1 MTRMLKLLSA
11 LPIGLS
17 LSVLAAA
24 PSLATQGG
32 ADQGIS
38 QASLS
43 GSYLAGRF
51 AGKQRDNAIAALYFQ
66 RALEVDPGNPV
77 LIERAF
83 VLDLGA
89 GNMARAETLA
99 EQVAKFNP
107 QHRMARIV
115 LGLKAFREKNYK
127 AAREHFSKAA
137 FTPVGELTS
146 GLLNAW
152 VYAAEGKFPES
163 MRALDVLDKQEAF
176 ANFKLFH
183 AALIADLLK
192 TETGASGRYRTAYEK
207 AGSSLRVVQA
217 YGNFLERQG
226 NKDEAGKVY
235 GQFLAVSQR
244 NPLVRE
250 QLDELNAGKQPRPF
264 IASANDGAA
273 EALFS
278 LASALSDEQ
287 SIDIALV
294 YAQLALTLKP
304 DFAVAR
310 TLLGEIYEDIQRHD
324 LAIEVYEKVKE
335 TSVLRASAEIQIATN
350 LDALGKSDEAIEELR
365 KLVEREPGNYDAQLS
380 LGNVLRSHEKWA
392 DAAEAYTNAIAALG
406 TSFGKKQWSLL
417 YFRGISYERAGAWDK
432 AEADFRKA
440 LEFEPEQPQVLNYL
454 GYSLIDKGKSLGEAL
469 EMVKKAV
476 ELRPNDGYIVD
487 SLGWAHYK
495 LGDYEEAVK
504 QLERAVELRPEDPV
518 INDHFGDALWRV
530 GRRLEAKFQ
539 WQHAKDN
546 KPEPKD
552 LEVIERKISEGL
564 GDPPKSPPAA
574 SGDQQR
580 KL

>member
-1 MTRMLKLLSA
+1 MTRALKLLSA
-11 LPIGLS
+11 LPIGIS
-17 LSVLAAA
+17 LSIGAAA
-24 PSLATQGG
+24 PALATQGG
-32 ADQGIS
+32 ADQVIS

-89 GNMARAETLA
+89 GNMQRAELLA

-127 AAREHFSKAA
+127 VARDHFSKAA

-152 VYAAEGKFPES
+152 VFAAEGKFPEA

-176 ANFKLFH
+176 VNFKLFH
-183 AALIADLLK
+183 AALIADLLRS
-192 TETGASGRYRTAYEK
+192 ETGASGRYRTAYEK
-207 AGSSLRVVQA
+207 AGVSLRVVQA

-226 NKDEAGKVY
+226 NKDEARKVY

-250 QLDELNAGKQPRPF
+250 QLDQLNAGQQPRPF
-264 IASANDGAA
+264 VGSASDGAA

-294 YAQLALTLKP
+294 YAQLALMLKP

-392 DAAEAYTNAIAALG
+392 EAADAYTNAIAALG
-406 TSFGKKQWSLL
+406 SSFGKKQWSLL
-417 YFRGISYERAGAWDK
+417 YFRGISYERAGAWEK

-454 GYSLIDKGKSLGEAL
+454 GYSLIDKGKNLSEAL

-487 SLGWAHYK
+487 SLGWAYYK

-546 KPEPKD
+546 KPESKD
-552 LEVIERKISEGL
+552 LANIQRKISEGL
-564 GDPPKSPPAA
+564 GDLPKAPPAA
-574 SGDQQR
+574 SGDNQR

>member
-17 LSVLAAA
+17 LSVVAAA
-24 PSLATQGG
+24 PGLATQGG

-183 AALIADLLK
+183 SALIADLLK
-192 TETGASGRYRTAYEK
+192 TETGASGR
-207 AGSSLRVVQA
+207 
-217 YGNFLERQG
+217 
-226 NKDEAGKVY
+226 
-235 GQFLAVSQR
+235 
-244 NPLVRE
+244 
-250 QLDELNAGKQPRPF
+250 
-264 IASANDGAA
+264 
-273 EALFS
+273 
-278 LASALSDEQ
+278 
-287 SIDIALV
+287 
-294 YAQLALTLKP
+294 
-304 DFAVAR
+304 
-310 TLLGEIYEDIQRHD
+310 
-324 LAIEVYEKVKE
+324 
-335 TSVLRASAEIQIATN
+335 
-350 LDALGKSDEAIEELR
+350 
-365 KLVEREPGNYDAQLS
+365 
-380 LGNVLRSHEKWA
+380 
-392 DAAEAYTNAIAALG
+392 
-406 TSFGKKQWSLL
+406 
-417 YFRGISYERAGAWDK
+417 
-432 AEADFRKA
+432 
-440 LEFEPEQPQVLNYL
+440 
-454 GYSLIDKGKSLGEAL
+454 
-469 EMVKKAV
+469 
-476 ELRPNDGYIVD
+476 
-487 SLGWAHYK
+487 
-495 LGDYEEAVK
+495 
-504 QLERAVELRPEDPV
+504 
-518 INDHFGDALWRV
+518 
-530 GRRLEAKFQ
+530 
-539 WQHAKDN
+539 
-546 KPEPKD
+546 
-552 LEVIERKISEGL
+552 
-564 GDPPKSPPAA
+564 
-574 SGDQQR
+574 
-580 KL
+580 